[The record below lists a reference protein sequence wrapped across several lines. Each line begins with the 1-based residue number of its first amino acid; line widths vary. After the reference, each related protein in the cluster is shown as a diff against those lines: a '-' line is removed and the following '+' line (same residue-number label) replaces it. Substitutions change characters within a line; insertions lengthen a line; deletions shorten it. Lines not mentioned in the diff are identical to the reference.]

1 MEHGKNIFQSR
12 LLRLAVKSGQ
22 RQSMSPRNLSLA
34 VLAPLCWGLTF
45 TLAKPV
51 VNHFPPV
58 FMMFLIYAGIALLM
72 AITHRQPFKTE
83 WQKLLLISA
92 LAVTIQGG
100 LLFYAVKDVDATTS
114 NLVLQAQVP
123 AGVIMGWLIAGEPLK
138 TSRIV
143 GTIIA
148 VLGVVIV
155 IGLPEK
161 KPPLVPV
168 LMIVVSG
175 FVWAAGQVLA
185 RVLSKDSG
193 AMTLKANAWFA
204 TPQLLLLTLAMEHG
218 QWNSIASATPVHWM
232 LFAFVG
238 TFGFYVAYMTWFTL
252 LKSVTV
258 DQAVPFILLMT
269 PIGLLAAVVF
279 LGESITM
286 VQLVGGTVL
295 MLGLAV
301 VNGLGL
307 PKRKLALV
315 GE

>member
-1 MEHGKNIFQSR
+1 
-12 LLRLAVKSGQ
+12 
-22 RQSMSPRNLSLA
+22 MSPRNLSLA
-34 VLAPLCWGLTF
+34 ILAPLCWGLTF

-51 VNHFPPV
+51 VTHFPPI
-58 FMMFLIYAGIALLM
+58 FMMFLVYTCIALVM
-72 AITHRQPFKTE
+72 AFTHPQPFKTD
-83 WQKLLLISA
+83 WKKLLLISS

-123 AGVIMGWLIAGEPLK
+123 AGVIMGWLIAGEPMK
-138 TSRIV
+138 TSRII
-143 GTIIA
+143 GTVIA

-168 LMIVVSG
+168 LMIVLAG

-185 RVLSKDSG
+185 RMLSKDSG
-193 AMTLKANAWFA
+193 AMILKANAWFA
-204 TPQLLLLTLAMEHG
+204 TPQLLLLTLLMEHG
-218 QWNSIASATPVHWM
+218 QWQSLATATSQQWL

-238 TFGFYVAYMTWFTL
+238 FFGFYVAYMTWFTL

-269 PIGLLAAVVF
+269 PIGLVGAVVF
-279 LGESITM
+279 LGESITAI
-286 VQLVGGTVL
+286 QLIGGAVL

-307 PKRKLALV
+307 PKRDLAV
-315 GE
+315 QTK

>member
-1 MEHGKNIFQSR
+1 
-12 LLRLAVKSGQ
+12 
-22 RQSMSPRNLSLA
+22 MSPRNLGLA
-34 VLAPLCWGLTF
+34 ILAPLCWGLTF

-58 FMMFLIYAGIALLM
+58 FMMFLVYSGIALLM
-72 AITHRQPFKTE
+72 AVTHLEPFKTE
-83 WQKLLLISA
+83 WKKLLLISL

-123 AGVIMGWLIAGEPLK
+123 AGVIMGWLIAGEPMK

-161 KPPLVPV
+161 RPPLVPV
-168 LMIVVSG
+168 MMIVFSG

-204 TPQLLLLTLAMEHG
+204 TPQLLALTLLMEHG
-218 QWNSIASATPVHWM
+218 QWNSIATATPMQWL
-232 LFAFVG
+232 LFGFVG
-238 TFGFYVAYMTWFTL
+238 IFGFYVAYMTWFTL

-269 PIGLLAAVVF
+269 PIGLIGAVVF
-279 LGESITM
+279 LGESITPI
-286 VQLVGGTVL
+286 QLIGGAVL

-307 PKRKLALV
+307 PKRKLAL
-315 GE
+315 EAK

>member
-1 MEHGKNIFQSR
+1 
-12 LLRLAVKSGQ
+12 
-22 RQSMSPRNLSLA
+22 MSPRNLGLA
-34 VLAPLCWGLTF
+34 ILSPLCWGLTF

-58 FMMFLIYAGIALLM
+58 FMMFLIYAGIGLLM
-72 AITHRQPFKTE
+72 AVTHPGPFKTE
-83 WQKLLLISA
+83 WKRLLLISA

-123 AGVIMGWLIAGEPLK
+123 AGVIMGWLFAREPMN
-138 TSRIV
+138 TSRLV

-168 LMIVVSG
+168 LMIVFSG
-175 FVWAAGQVLA
+175 FVWAAGQVSA

-193 AMTLKANAWFA
+193 AMILKANAWFA
-204 TPQLLLLTLAMEHG
+204 TPQLFLLTLLMEHG
-218 QWNSIASATPVHWM
+218 QWNSLATATFVQWL
-232 LFAFVG
+232 LFGFVG
-238 TFGFYVAYMTWFTL
+238 IFGFYVAYMTWFTL

-258 DQAVPFILLMT
+258 DQAMPFILLMT
-269 PIGLLAAVVF
+269 PIGLIAAVVF
-279 LGESITM
+279 LGESITT
-286 VQLVGGTVL
+286 VQLVGGAVL

-301 VNGLGL
+301 VNGLGV
-307 PKRKLALV
+307 PKRNVAVALK
-315 GE
+315 

>member
-1 MEHGKNIFQSR
+1 
-12 LLRLAVKSGQ
+12 
-22 RQSMSPRNLSLA
+22 MSPRNLGLA
-34 VLAPLCWGLTF
+34 ILAPLCWGLTF

-72 AITHRQPFKTE
+72 AVTHPQPFKTE
-83 WQKLLLISA
+83 WKKLLLISA

-100 LLFYAVKDVDATTS
+100 LLFYAVRDVDATTS

-123 AGVIMGWLIAGEPLK
+123 AGVIMGWLIAGEPMK
-138 TSRIV
+138 TSRII
-143 GTIIA
+143 GTLIA

-168 LMIVVSG
+168 LMIVLSG
-175 FVWAAGQVLA
+175 IVWAAGQVSA
-185 RVLSKDSG
+185 RVLSTDSG

-204 TPQLLLLTLAMEHG
+204 TPQLLLLTLLMEHG
-218 QWNSIASATPVHWM
+218 QWDSVSTATLTQWL
-232 LFAFVG
+232 LFACVG
-238 TFGFYVAYMTWFTL
+238 IFGFYVAYMTWFTL

-269 PIGLLAAVVF
+269 PIGLISAVVF
-279 LGESITM
+279 LGESITA
-286 VQLVGGTVL
+286 VQLIGGTVL

-307 PKRKLALV
+307 PKRKLAV
-315 GE
+315 AVE

>member
-1 MEHGKNIFQSR
+1 
-12 LLRLAVKSGQ
+12 
-22 RQSMSPRNLSLA
+22 MSPRNLGLA
-34 VLAPLCWGLTF
+34 ILAPLCWGLTF

-58 FMMFLIYAGIALLM
+58 FMMFLVYTGIALLM
-72 AITHRQPFKTE
+72 AVTHPEPFKTE
-83 WQKLLLISA
+83 WKNLLLISA

-123 AGVIMGWLIAGEPLK
+123 AGVIMGWLIAGEPMK

-148 VLGVVIV
+148 VLGVIIV

-168 LMIVVSG
+168 MMIVFSG

-193 AMTLKANAWFA
+193 AMILKANAWFA
-204 TPQLLLLTLAMEHG
+204 TPQLLALTLLMEHG
-218 QWNSIASATPVHWM
+218 QWNSIATATPMQWL
-232 LFAFVG
+232 LFGSVG
-238 TFGFYVAYMTWFTL
+238 IFGFYVAYMTWFTL

-269 PIGLLAAVVF
+269 PIGLIGAVVF
-279 LGESITM
+279 LGESITPI
-286 VQLVGGTVL
+286 QLIGGAVL

-307 PKRKLALV
+307 PKRKLAL
-315 GE
+315 EAK

>member
-1 MEHGKNIFQSR
+1 
-12 LLRLAVKSGQ
+12 
-22 RQSMSPRNLSLA
+22 MSPRNLGLA

-58 FMMFLIYAGIALLM
+58 FMMLMIYAVIAVLM
-72 AITHRQPFKTE
+72 AFTHPGPFKTE
-83 WQKLLLISA
+83 WKKLLLISA

-138 TSRIV
+138 MSRII
-143 GTIIA
+143 GTLIA

-161 KPPLVPV
+161 KPPFVPV
-168 LMIVVSG
+168 MMIVISG
-175 FVWAAGQVLA
+175 FVWAAGQVFA
-185 RVLSKDSG
+185 RLLSKDSG

-204 TPQLLLLTLAMEHG
+204 TPQLLLLTLLMEKG
-218 QWNSIASATPVHWM
+218 QWESLVTATTFQ
-232 LFAFVG
+232 LLLLGFVG
-238 TFGFYVAYMTWFTL
+238 VFGFYLAYMTWFTL
-252 LKSVTV
+252 LKRVTV

-269 PIGLLAAVVF
+269 PIGLIGAVVF
-279 LGESITM
+279 LGETITN
-286 VQLVGGTVL
+286 VQLIGGAVL
-295 MLGLAV
+295 MVGLAV
-301 VNGLGL
+301 VNGLGV
-307 PKRKLALV
+307 PKRFLLA
-315 GE
+315 

>member
-1 MEHGKNIFQSR
+1 
-12 LLRLAVKSGQ
+12 
-22 RQSMSPRNLSLA
+22 MSPRNLGLA

-58 FMMFLIYAGIALLM
+58 FMMFMIYAAIAVLM
-72 AITHRQPFKTE
+72 AFTHPEPFKTE
-83 WQKLLLISA
+83 WKKLLLISA

-138 TSRIV
+138 RSRLI
-143 GTIIA
+143 GTLIA

-175 FVWAAGQVLA
+175 FVWAAGQVFA
-185 RVLSKDSG
+185 RLLSKDSG

-204 TPQLLLLTLAMEHG
+204 TPQLLLLTLLMEKG
-218 QWNSIASATPVHWM
+218 QWQSLASATTFQ
-232 LFAFVG
+232 LLLLGFVG
-238 TFGFYVAYMTWFTL
+238 VFGFYVAYMTWFTL
-252 LKSVTV
+252 LKRVTV

-269 PIGLLAAVVF
+269 PIGLIGAVVF
-279 LGESITM
+279 LGESITL
-286 VQLVGGTVL
+286 VQLIGGAVL

-301 VNGLGL
+301 VIGLGV
-307 PKRKLALV
+307 PKQKLAV
-315 GE
+315 EVK